1 MNESGLSR
9 SEIIAMVGGV
19 LLAIGLFLTWYH
31 VDNKNDMI
39 NGLTDPNGRDFT
51 GWQVHTIARWFLLLG
66 AIAPLI
72 LAWIIYRGHALSWPR
87 GEVTAV
93 SAIAALG
100 LIVYLAIIDKP
111 GTTSGLTHLR
121 FGVFVSLLGALL
133 MLGGSATRASSVER
147 PRKPPGTI

>member
-9 SEIIAMVGGV
+9 SEILALVGGV

-31 VDNKNDMI
+31 VDNANSAI
-39 NGLTDPNGRDFT
+39 NGVKGPHTFT
-51 GWQVHTIARWFLLLG
+51 GWEVHTIARWFLLAG
-66 AIAPLI
+66 AVAPLI

-87 GEVTAV
+87 GEMTAV

-100 LIVYLAIIDKP
+100 LIVYLTLIDKP
-111 GTTSGLTHLR
+111 GTTSGLTHIKY
-121 FGVFVSLLGALL
+121 GVFVSLLGAIL
-133 MLGGSATRASSVER
+133 MLAGSATRASSVER

>member
-9 SEIIAMVGGV
+9 SEIVAMIGGV
-19 LLAIGLFLTWYH
+19 LLAVGLFLTWYKI
-31 VDNKNDMI
+31 DARNAIGDTQ
-39 NGLTDPNGRDFT
+39 GPATLT
-51 GWQVHTIARWFLLLG
+51 GWEVHTIARWFLL
-66 AIAPLI
+66 AAAVAPLI
-72 LAWIIYRGHALSWPR
+72 LAWIIWRGHALSWPR

-100 LIVYLAIIDKP
+100 LILYLTIIDKP
-111 GTTSGLTHLR
+111 GDTSSLTHLR
-121 FGVFVSLLGALL
+121 YGVLVSLLGAAL

>member
-9 SEIIAMVGGV
+9 SEIVALVGGV
-19 LLAIGLFLTWYH
+19 LLGVGLFLTWYKI
-31 VDNKNDMI
+31 DARNAI
-39 NGLTDPNGRDFT
+39 NGHPGPATFT
-51 GWQVHTIARWFLLLG
+51 GWEVHTIARWFLLAG
-66 AIAPLI
+66 AVAPAI

-100 LIVYLAIIDKP
+100 LIVYLTIIDKP
-111 GTTSGLTHLR
+111 GDTSSLTHLR
-121 FGVFVSLLGALL
+121 FGVFVSLLGAAL
-133 MLGGSATRASSVER
+133 MLAGSATRASSVER

>member
-9 SEIIAMVGGV
+9 SEVVAMVGGV
-19 LLAIGLFLTWYH
+19 LLAVGLFLTWYKI
-31 VDNKNDMI
+31 DARNAIGDTK
-39 NGLTDPNGRDFT
+39 GPATLT
-51 GWQVHTIARWFLLLG
+51 GWEVHTIARWFLLLG

-100 LIVYLAIIDKP
+100 LIIYLTIIDKP
-111 GTTSGLTHLR
+111 GDTSSLTHLR
-121 FGVFVSLLGALL
+121 FGVFVSLLGAAL
-133 MLGGSATRASSVER
+133 MLAGSATRASSVER

>member
-9 SEIIAMVGGV
+9 SEVVAMVGGV
-19 LLAIGLFLTWYH
+19 LLAVGLFLTWYH
-31 VDNKNDMI
+31 TDNRNDSI
-39 NGLTDPNGRDFT
+39 NGTPGPHDFS
-51 GWQVHTIARWFLLLG
+51 GWDVHTTARWFLLL
-66 AIAPLI
+66 AAVAPLI

-100 LIVYLAIIDKP
+100 LVVYLTIINKP
-111 GTTSGLTHLR
+111 GTTSSLTHLR
-121 FGVFVSLLGALL
+121 YGVFVSLLGAAL